1 MQGTRDKRS
10 GGKDDV
16 SLGSLSGVEG
26 GQGEDKMD
34 DTRRECWCMFSVYF
48 LVLLLIYN
56 FIAVII

>member
-26 GQGEDKMD
+26 GKGEDKMD
-34 DTRRECWCMFSVYF
+34 DISRGCWCMFSVYF
-48 LVLLLIYN
+48 LVLLLISN
-56 FIAVII
+56 FITVII